1 MAEPQTPPPQRS
13 ESREIAELRRLKQ
26 EQPDLASAVDLQI
39 ELLQLQRRVQTRVSL
54 PSIRLDR
61 DFLNAQLATPPV
73 LHFEHLPLD
82 WSDVRF
88 VLRSTASAMR
98 THEALDGN
106 DFRRVEALCRDSERL
121 PVVVKSWYESPN
133 NGATAIHPDGAGL
146 EPVLLQAMRPF
157 LTKSAEAI
165 MAKTN
170 LAGWIHGTCP
180 LCAGEPD
187 LAVITPA
194 AERVLIC
201 GRCSARWRFHQLTC
215 PFCLNEDRSRITSF
229 ASRDGQ
235 YRLYACDV
243 CERYLKAYDARHAS
257 RPVMPAVDSVA
268 TIPFDAAA
276 MQRGYK

>member
-1 MAEPQTPPPQRS
+1 VAETPTPPPQRS

-26 EQPDLASAVDLQI
+26 EQPDLGSAVDLQI

-61 DFLNAQLATPPV
+61 DYLNEQLANPPV
-73 LHFEHLPLD
+73 LRFEHLPLD
-82 WSDVRF
+82 WSDIRF

-106 DFRRVEALCRDSERL
+106 DFRRVETLCRDSDRL
-121 PVVVKSWYESPN
+121 PVVVKSWYESTS
-133 NGATAIHPDGAGL
+133 NGAAIHADGAGL

-170 LAGWIHGTCP
+170 LAGWVRGTCP

-187 LAVITPA
+187 FAVITPA

-215 PFCLNEDRSRITSF
+215 PFCLNEDRGRITSF

-243 CERYLKAYDARHAS
+243 CQRYLKAYDARHAS
-257 RPVMPAVDSVA
+257 RPVMPAVDGVA
-268 TIPFDAAA
+268 TLPFDAAA
-276 MQRGYK
+276 MQKGYK

>member
-268 TIPFDAAA
+268 TLPFDAAA

>member
-1 MAEPQTPPPQRS
+1 MAETHNPPPQRS
-13 ESREIAELRRLKQ
+13 ESREIAELRRLRQ

-54 PSIRLDR
+54 PSIRLDP
-61 DFLNAQLATPPV
+61 DYLNEQLAKPPV
-73 LHFEHLPLD
+73 LRFEHLPLD

-88 VLRSTASAMR
+88 ILRSTASAMR
-98 THEALDGN
+98 THEALDGD

-121 PVVVKSWYESPN
+121 PIVVKSWYESTSSGP
-133 NGATAIHPDGAGL
+133 TPIHPDGAGL

-170 LAGWIHGTCP
+170 LAGWVHGTCP

-187 LAVITPA
+187 FAVITPA

-215 PFCLNEDRSRITSF
+215 PFCLNEDRGRITSF

-243 CERYLKAYDARHAS
+243 CHRYLKAYDARHAS
-257 RPVMPAVDSVA
+257 RPVMPAVDGVA
-268 TIPFDAAA
+268 TLPFDAAA
-276 MQRGYK
+276 MQRGYR

>member
-1 MAEPQTPPPQRS
+1 VAEPQTPPPQRS

-26 EQPDLASAVDLQI
+26 EHPDLGSAADLQI
-39 ELLQLQRRVQTRVSL
+39 ELLQLQRRVQIRVSL
-54 PSIRLDR
+54 PSIKLDR
-61 DFLNAQLATPPV
+61 DYLNAQLAKPPV
-73 LHFEHLPLD
+73 LRFEHLPLD

-88 VLRSTASAMR
+88 LLRSTASAMR
-98 THEALDGN
+98 THDAIDTN
-106 DFRRVEALCRDSERL
+106 DFRRVDALCRDSDRL
-121 PVVVKSWYESPN
+121 PIVVKSWYEATS
-133 NGATAIHPDGAGL
+133 NGAASIHPDGAGL
-146 EPVLLQAMRPF
+146 EPVLLQTMRPF

-170 LAGWIHGTCP
+170 LAGWVNGTCP
-180 LCAGEPD
+180 LCGGDPD
-187 LAVITPA
+187 FAVITPA

-235 YRLYACDV
+235 YRIYACDV
-243 CERYLKAYDARHAS
+243 CERYLKAYDARRAS

-268 TIPFDAAA
+268 TLPFDAAA